1 MGASRDGSMGSV
13 EVGITDIRETN
24 LGPDESGTPQSEGYL
39 GEQDEKFW
47 TVILNRFA
55 ALPTDK
61 AARREE
67 VLAKARDLGIE
78 NRSCGRLRAASGLW

>member
-13 EVGITDIRETN
+13 EGGITDIRETN
-24 LGPDESGTPQSEGYL
+24 LGRDESGTPQSEGYL

-55 ALPTDK
+55 ADVVNRTLPTDF
-61 AARREE
+61 AARDE
-67 VLAKARDLGIE
+67 VLAKARDLGIDI
-78 NRSCGRLRAASGLW
+78 